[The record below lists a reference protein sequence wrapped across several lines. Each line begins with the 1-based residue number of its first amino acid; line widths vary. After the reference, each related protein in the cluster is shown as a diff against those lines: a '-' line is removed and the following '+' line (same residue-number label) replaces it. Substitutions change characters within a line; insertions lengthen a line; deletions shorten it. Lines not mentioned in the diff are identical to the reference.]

1 MGRCAAP
8 GRSTGPA
15 PPDTLLGRTARGAA
29 LETERGK
36 RQRGR
41 LLSPSPTVLGVPVAV
56 TSDGRA
62 GTRSETQGEAGA
74 MFQEVQRFTQG

>member
-1 MGRCAAP
+1 MR
-8 GRSTGPA
+8 GPRPLHGPRA
-15 PPDTLLGRTARGAA
+15 SDTLLGRTARGAA

-56 TSDGRA
+56 TSAGPA
-62 GTRSETQGEAGA
+62 GTRSEPQGEAGST
-74 MFQEVQRFTQG
+74 FQEVQRFTQG